1 MLYLIFQCI
10 LFQLLFLI
18 VYDLFL
24 KRNTFFSYNRWYLL
38 ITSALSIVIPFIKI
52 DSFNTLLDSNSII
65 VLPEI
70 VLDSLNN
77 QSNTNYSDDTVVSLM
92 TVANGYVLITLI
104 IFSVFVINLIKILK
118 LIHQNP
124 KTIQD
129 NLTIVHLKETNTAFS
144 FFNFIFLGD
153 TLSSTERQS
162 IFEHEKIH
170 AIQKHS
176 IDLLWFEVLKI
187 VLWFNPLVY
196 AYQIRISNIHEY
208 LADQKAVKTSKSEYY
223 QQLLQQ
229 VFSVKTCAFIN
240 PFFKQSLIKK
250 RIIMLQKSKTKQSHV
265 VKYLLLVPMVLGM
278 LVYSSCSN
286 ETESY
291 QEAIVSVKTEKIVAN
306 DSTSLDVDI
315 PFSTIDQAPLLEA
328 CKTLVDKD
336 QQKKC
341 FSEEVS
347 KHVLNNFNTKLAD
360 NLDLKK
366 GLTKVYVSF
375 KISKTGAIIDVISRA
390 VHPDLE
396 AEAYRV
402 INSLPKMIPGMHE
415 GKAVD
420 VAYGLPIAFKIN

>member
-70 VLDSLNN
+70 VLGSLNN

-104 IFSVFVINLIKILK
+104 IFSVFVIKLFKILK
-118 LIHQNP
+118 LIHHNP

-129 NLTIVHLKETNTAFS
+129 NLTIVHLKKTNAAFS

-286 ETESY
+286 ESEATKDPIVNIQTE
-291 QEAIVSVKTEKIVAN
+291 T
-306 DSTSLDVDI
+306 LDINNSKQIGVDL
-315 PFSTIDQAPLLEA
+315 PFSAIDQSPLFEA

-336 QQKKC
+336 HQKKC
-341 FSEEVS
+341 FSDQVS
-347 KHVLNNFNTKLAD
+347 NHVLNNFNTKLAD

-366 GLTKVYVSF
+366 GITKVFVSF
-375 KISKTGAIIDVISRA
+375 KISKTGEIIDVIDRKS
-390 VHPDLE
+390 V
-396 AEAYRV
+396 V
-402 INSLPKMIPGMHE
+402 
-415 GKAVD
+415 
-420 VAYGLPIAFKIN
+420 

>member
-1 MLYLIFQCI
+1 MLYLIFQCV

-24 KRNTFFSYNRWYLL
+24 KRNTFFSYNRLYLL

-104 IFSVFVINLIKILK
+104 IFGVFVIKLIKILK

-153 TLSSTERQS
+153 TLSRTERQS

-170 AIQKHS
+170 AKQKHTF
-176 IDLLWFEVLKI
+176 DLLWFEILKI

-196 AYQIRISNIHEY
+196 LYQIRISNIHEF
-208 LADQKAVKTSKSEYY
+208 LADQNAVKFNKSEYY

-229 VFSVKTCAFIN
+229 VFNVKTYAFIN
-240 PFFKQSLIKK
+240 PFFNQSLIKK
-250 RIIMLQKSKTKQSHV
+250 RIIMLQKSKTKQIHL
-265 VKYLLLVPMVLGM
+265 VKYLLLIPMVLGM

-286 ETESY
+286 ESEVTKDPLINIQTE
-291 QEAIVSVKTEKIVAN
+291 T
-306 DSTSLDVDI
+306 LDVNNSKQIGLDLS
-315 PFSTIDQAPLLEA
+315 FSTIDQAPLLEA

-366 GLTKVYVSF
+366 GITKVFVSF
-375 KISKTGAIIDVISRA
+375 KISKTGDVIDVISRA
-390 VHPDLE
+390 LHPDLE
-396 AEAYRV
+396 VEANRV
-402 INSLPKMIPGMHE
+402 INGLPKMTPGMHE

-420 VAYGLPIAFKIN
+420 VVYALPIAFKIK